1 VRQIDF
7 RRATPHATMRT
18 IYNDHLPDADMAFFD
33 LDETLTD
40 DDTDSL
46 WAAWRS
52 RRSLRGWAERA
63 WLAKLYRDYRKGGM
77 DLDEYMRY
85 QRFRARSML
94 PDEFRKM
101 SRDFFSEAG
110 RVHIYHEAEDI
121 VTALKER
128 GCRTVMLTAQHDV
141 IAGPFAEALGMDMM
155 IANRFGEAEG
165 RFTDPLSPYCIG
177 EGKVVLGRRYAD
189 EAGIP
194 LARCAFFGDS
204 IYDAPFMELV
214 GHPVAANPDL
224 LLTERAERNNW
235 PIVRF
240 NGAHR

>member
-1 VRQIDF
+1 MSSI
-7 RRATPHATMRT
+7 PGN
-18 IYNDHLPDADMAFFD
+18 YLPEADMAFFD

-40 DDTDSL
+40 EDTDSL

-63 WLAKLYRDYRKGGM
+63 WLAKLYRDYRRGGM
-77 DLDEYMRY
+77 NLDEYMRY
-85 QRFRARSML
+85 QGFRARSMT
-94 PDEFRKM
+94 PDEFRAM
-101 SRDFFSEAG
+101 SRAFFGEAG
-110 RVHIYHEAEDI
+110 RGHIYREAQEL
-121 VTALKER
+121 VTALKKR

-155 IANRFGEAEG
+155 IANRFAEAGG
-165 RFTDPLSPYCIG
+165 RYTDPVSPYCIG
-177 EGKVVLGRRYAD
+177 EGKVVLGRRYAHGEGVTLD
-189 EAGIP
+189 
-194 LARCAFFGDS
+194 RCAFYGDS

-214 GHPVAANPDL
+214 GHPIAANPDR

-240 NGAHR
+240 GVIERQVSPARINT